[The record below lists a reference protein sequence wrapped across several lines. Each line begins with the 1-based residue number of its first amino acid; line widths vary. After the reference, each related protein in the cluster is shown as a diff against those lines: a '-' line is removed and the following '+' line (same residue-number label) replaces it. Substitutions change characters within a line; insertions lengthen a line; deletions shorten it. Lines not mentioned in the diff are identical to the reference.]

1 MLKLQRL
8 HRGVAVACWTGLGW
22 LAQAATIGVYFDPNA
37 RLDQAEVAPFATFT
51 FYVATSDLDG
61 DLSGYEFK
69 LLAPLQVTLLG
80 AAPIP
85 ATSLNVGS
93 APANWIVG
101 VGSCLDATQARA
113 IVQVTGMLMADL
125 VNVELRLGAAQ
136 PSSVGGSGP
145 AYTICGDDE
154 TVHEFDRVASGI
166 VNLRPESFGGVKQRY
181 DGD

>member
-1 MLKLQRL
+1 LRIGL
-8 HRGVAVACWTGLGW
+8 AVACWAGLGCV
-22 LAQAATIGVYFDPNA
+22 APAATIGVYFDPSA
-37 RLDQAEVAPFATFT
+37 RLDRAEVAPFATFT

-61 DLSGYEFK
+61 DLSGYEFR

-80 AAPIP
+80 ATPIP
-85 ATSLNVGS
+85 ASSLNLGS

-125 VNVELRLGAAQ
+125 VNVELRLVAAQ

-145 AYTICGDDE
+145 AYTLCGDE
-154 TVHEFDRVASGI
+154 QEIHEFDRVGSGI
-166 VNLRPESFGGVKQRY
+166 LNLRPESFGRVKQRY